1 MEKQQAE
8 LEISMIKKIM
18 EDSRRIV
25 VDDGIGYI
33 FWGILIFVGMI
44 SSYFVVLTKQ
54 YSYTIWIWVILIGG
68 GWAYTIISYFLKD
81 SKKQAR
87 TLAGKILGGLWVSTG
102 ISMTLI
108 GFVGPLSHSIG
119 GYTIT
124 PVISIIL
131 GIAYFVSGIVYGQGW
146 VRNLAVGWWAGAV
159 VMFFWPGI
167 QMFLI
172 FAAMM
177 LFLQIIPGVIMYSK
191 FKKEFQADKIKTE
204 NS

>member
-8 LEISMIKKIM
+8 LEINMIKKIM
-18 EDSRRIV
+18 EDSRKIV

-33 FWGILIFVGMI
+33 VWGMLILIGMI

-68 GWAYTIISYFLKD
+68 GWAYSIISHLLRN
-81 SKKQAR
+81 SKKKAS
-87 TLAGKILGGLWVSTG
+87 TLAGKILGGLWISTG

-108 GFVGPLSHSIG
+108 GFIGPLSHSIN

-124 PVISIIL
+124 PLISIML
-131 GIAYFVSGIVYGQGW
+131 GIAYFVSGIIYGLGW
-146 VRNLAVGWWAGAV
+146 VRNLAVGWWVGAIV
-159 VMFFWPGI
+159 IFYWPGLHT
-167 QMFLI
+167 FLI

-177 LFLQIIPGVIMYSK
+177 ALLQIIPGIILYLK
-191 FKKEFQADKIKTE
+191 FKKEYKPIT
-204 NS
+204 NG

>member
-8 LEISMIKKIM
+8 LEINMIKKIM
-18 EDSRRIV
+18 EDSRKIV
-25 VDDGIGYI
+25 IEDGIGYI
-33 FWGILIFVGMI
+33 VWGLLVFVGMI
-44 SSYFVVLTKQ
+44 SSYFAVLTKQ
-54 YSYTIWIWVILIGG
+54 YNYTIWIWVILISG

-81 SKKQAR
+81 SKKKAS
-87 TLAGKILGGLWVSTG
+87 TLAGKILGGLWISTG

-119 GYTIT
+119 GYTVT
-124 PVISIIL
+124 PLISIML

-146 VRNLAVGWWAGAV
+146 IRNLAAGWWAGAV
-159 VMFFWPGI
+159 VMFFWPGL

-177 LFLQIIPGVIMYSK
+177 ALLQIIPGIILYLK
-191 FKKEFQADKIKTE
+191 FKKEYRPAI
-204 NS
+204 NG

>member
-8 LEISMIKKIM
+8 LEINMIKKIM
-18 EDSRRIV
+18 EDSRKIV
-25 VDDGIGYI
+25 IEDGIGYI
-33 FWGILIFVGMI
+33 VWGLLVFVGMI
-44 SSYFVVLTKQ
+44 SSYFAVLTKQ
-54 YSYTIWIWVILIGG
+54 YNYTIWIWVILISG

-81 SKKQAR
+81 SKKKAS
-87 TLAGKILGGLWVSTG
+87 TLAGKILGGLWISTG

-119 GYTIT
+119 GYTVT
-124 PVISIIL
+124 PLISIIL

-146 VRNLAVGWWAGAV
+146 IRNLASGWWAGAV

-167 QMFLI
+167 NTFFI

-177 LFLQIIPGVIMYSK
+177 ALLQIIPGIILYLK
-191 FKKEFQADKIKTE
+191 FKKEYRPAI
-204 NS
+204 NG